1 MYEEDNTFNRTI
13 DLSKPKISSLYE
25 KNKFFEHIPH
35 EICPG
40 KPLTDQIFHLN
51 PVNPLSN
58 FKSYLSKSPPTQNK
72 GKKILAKTFYSISPE
87 KRLLNLSA

>member
-40 KPLTDQIFHLN
+40 KPLTD
-51 PVNPLSN
+51 
-58 FKSYLSKSPPTQNK
+58 
-72 GKKILAKTFYSISPE
+72 
-87 KRLLNLSA
+87 